1 MMVLR
6 SKRARAAW
14 EREARRR
21 ISGSISLRN
30 HANQMK
36 GFLLIELASVID
48 TLDSSHSLSSPWA
61 RCLLCRPVVVAE
73 ALTLLTLLSEDASG
87 VHPLSPAAH
96 PS

>member
-48 TLDSSHSLSSPWA
+48 TLVSSQLKLAVGP
-61 RCLLCRPVVVAE
+61 LPLVQPEVVAV

>member
-21 ISGSISLRN
+21 ISGTISSRN
-30 HANQMK
+30 HVNEIK

-48 TLDSSHSLSSPWA
+48 TLVSAKKLKLAVA
-61 RCLLCRPVVVAE
+61 RCLVRRPVVVAV
-73 ALTLLTLLSEDASG
+73 AFTLLTLLSEDASG

>member
-1 MMVLR
+1 MDLR

-21 ISGSISLRN
+21 ISGTISSRN
-30 HANQMK
+30 HVNEIK

-48 TLDSSHSLSSPWA
+48 TLVSSHKLKLAVGPLPLVQTCSGSCSA
-61 RCLLCRPVVVAE
+61 H
-73 ALTLLTLLSEDASG
+73 LLTLLSEDASG